1 MPRTKT
7 PDSPE
12 AVLEQMLATSEGRV
26 QVENWMKTGHSLDDL
41 VLPSGHHQNKR
52 ALPARI
58 ARAAERTATP
68 NRVGT

>member
-1 MPRTKT
+1 
-7 PDSPE
+7 
-12 AVLEQMLATSEGRV
+12 MLATSEGRV